1 VSFDEL
7 SYNTNNYY
15 YSIDHYDFQWNKTNI
30 FKNEFISGY
39 DEIRISN
46 YNKSLNTLQKYTN
59 YTFSFPNEQF
69 KIKVSGNY
77 ILSLKDSYDN
87 IIFQRKFIVI
97 ENVNAGNI
105 EIYRPKDLKI
115 RDTHQNLKIKF
126 FCNKCPFD
134 NSSEYRLVVIQNNNF
149 NNYKLINNTTLKTS
163 RELIFDNILFDG
175 GDEYLSFDT
184 KNLLGTNNEIKKVVT
199 GDLYSS
205 LLYEDI
211 ENLIYSYNPDKNGV
225 FINNSL
231 NDNNDLESDYTLVN
245 FSLRTKNNND
255 SKI

>member
-1 VSFDEL
+1 MSFDEL

-77 ILSLKDSYDN
+77 ILSLKDTSDN

-115 RDTHQNLKIKF
+115 RDLT
-126 FCNKCPFD
+126 
-134 NSSEYRLVVIQNNNF
+134 
-149 NNYKLINNTTLKTS
+149 
-163 RELIFDNILFDG
+163 G
-175 GDEYLSFDT
+175 A
-184 KNLLGTNNEIKKVVT
+184 
-199 GDLYSS
+199 GDLFAAGY
-205 LLYEDI
+205 LH
-211 ENLIYSYNPDKNGV
+211 G
-225 FINNSL
+225 FINNLSSEKC
-231 NDNNDLESDYTLVN
+231 LEEGTRLSSRVIQQIGAR
-245 FSLRTKNNND
+245 F
-255 SKI
+255 